1 MAQRN
6 LKIYVNNILYKDIMV
21 DVDSEGNYDPVPI
34 WSMILSDKQ
43 AGYFVDYNLTP
54 GTFPIRI
61 ELRH

>member
-1 MAQRN
+1 
-6 LKIYVNNILYKDIMV
+6 MV